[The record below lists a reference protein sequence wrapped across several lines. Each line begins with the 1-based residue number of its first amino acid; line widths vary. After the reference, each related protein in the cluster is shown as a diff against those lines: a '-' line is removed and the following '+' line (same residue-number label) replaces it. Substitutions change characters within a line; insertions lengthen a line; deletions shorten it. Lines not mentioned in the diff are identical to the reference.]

1 MHALILAGG
10 KGIRL
15 RPLTIHTP
23 KLILPIVNCPFLLY
37 QIDLL
42 KRGGANDITLS
53 LSYQPGKIE
62 EIIGNGEDY
71 GVHIRYTTE
80 TVPLG
85 TAGAYKSLSDYL
97 TSTAVVVNGDI
108 LTSLD
113 LGDVIRFHREKGAM
127 ATIVTT
133 PVSNPAGLG
142 IVEFE
147 SDGRVRSF
155 KEKPHVAA
163 ITESTINAGVYV
175 FEPSILELIPHDQP
189 YSFEEDL
196 FPALVE
202 ANEKFYAYVWD
213 GYWLDIGTPSRYLQ
227 GNLDI
232 LNGCIEAS
240 HLSNIS
246 GLKDYREQFVFTGN
260 GEPPRIDGLSVI
272 DPSCTIKSGNDI
284 TSSVLGPNC
293 FVEEKG
299 RIENSVVH
307 SGARVGAFAV
317 VRNSIIGRGAIV
329 GRNATV
335 DGAVL
340 GDKSSLTDYTII

>member
-1 MHALILAGG
+1 MQALILAGG

-23 KLILPIVNCPFLLY
+23 KPILPVVNRPFLLY
-37 QIDLL
+37 QVDLL

-53 LSYQPGKIE
+53 LSYQAGKIE
-62 EIIGNGEDY
+62 EIIGNGEEH

-85 TAGAYKSLSDYL
+85 TAGAYRNLRDYL
-97 TSTAVVVNGDI
+97 TSTAVVINGDI

-113 LGDVIRFHREKGAM
+113 LGDVIRFHNEKGAM

-133 PVSNPAGLG
+133 PVADPAGLG

-155 KEKPHVAA
+155 KEKPHVDA
-163 ITESTINAGVYV
+163 IAQSTINAGVYI
-175 FEPSILELIPHDQP
+175 FEPSLLELIPSDQP

-213 GYWLDIGTPSRYLQ
+213 GYWLDIGIPSRYLQ
-227 GNLDI
+227 GNLDVLHGHI
-232 LNGCIEAS
+232 QAS
-240 HLSNIS
+240 HVSSTS
-246 GLKDYREQFVFTGN
+246 GMKEREHFLFTGD
-260 GEPPRIDGLSVI
+260 GEPPRIDAQSVI

-293 FVEEKG
+293 FVEERG

-317 VRNSIIGRGAIV
+317 VRDSIIGRGAIV

-335 DGAVL
+335 EGAVL